1 MTFEREDGYNISE
14 SGNWNV
20 AADYSK
26 LKIMKPLNICDTY
39 EDIAKFGYESI
50 LDQLINFSIPND
62 IIRLTGFE
70 RLVQELLKLIKN
82 SKFALKVKG
91 TLKDIEKHEKKLK
104 QINNIIPNLS
114 KITKTRKGK
123 ITKIHEENYNK
134 VLDLV
139 LEIKSKINEPLNKNH
154 LIFTDKEEFD
164 PVAYKKQLIE
174 NITNRG

>member
-26 LKIMKPLNICDTY
+26 LKIMKPLYLCDTY
-39 EDIAKFGYESI
+39 ENIAKFGYDNI
-50 LDQLINFSIPND
+50 LDQLINYSIPNE
-62 IIRLTGFE
+62 IVRLNGFIRL
-70 RLVQELLKLIKN
+70 VHELLKLIKN
-82 SKFALKVKG
+82 SKFALKKG
-91 TLKDIEKHEKKLK
+91 DTLKDIEKYEKKLK
-104 QINNIIPNLS
+104 TVLEIIPRLS
-114 KITKTRKGK
+114 KITKTHKGK

-139 LEIKSKINEPLNKNH
+139 LEIKSKINDPLNKNH

-164 PVAYKKQLIE
+164 PVKYKEQLIK
-174 NITNRG
+174 NITTRG